1 GEEETKEQELT
12 LEEIY
17 RLRADGSRPAVPLKP
32 SFSKKTGR
40 ADKNITFSKVKKP
53 ARGNKNKP
61 MELSSK
67 RPASRYRE
75 VVHVP
80 KKVVRDPRFDSLA
93 GNVDPEGY
101 LSINL
106 SFCLGSDTIFFFEEK
121 LPLEREELKKQLKKT
136 KNPEEVEE
144 LKNRLTYVASGPFF
158 CSPLILVTGPL
169 L

>member
-1 GEEETKEQELT
+1 RVDTKGASDEEDDEQSLSSVASSDEEEEETKEQELT

-32 SFSKKTGR
+32 SFSKKTGH
-40 ADKNITFSKVKKP
+40 ADKNKK
-53 ARGNKNKP
+53 RP

-93 GNVDPEGY
+93 GNVDPEGFRKR
-101 LSINL
+101 SQIPQSN
-106 SFCLGSDTIFFFEEK
+106 K
-121 LPLEREELKKQLKKT
+121 
-136 KNPEEVEE
+136 
-144 LKNRLTYVASGPFF
+144 
-158 CSPLILVTGPL
+158 
-169 L
+169 